1 MSRLLL
7 KASRR
12 VVLGASKRRF
22 SQQVSAFPSN
32 RVDPSL
38 LWRAEGAST
47 PKDEDEPT
55 DPVEKQSEEDLNL
68 PNDDKNKGLLFPW
81 RYDPVPIHRVIE
93 GTLEYK
99 TQGHLLSTTEMKPG
113 NTTANA
119 LATAYMFLNVPF
131 YQFFFFGSWKSEL
144 ADSVSWA
151 MTQAIS
157 SLLSKISNGT

>member
-7 KASRR
+7 RASRQLA
-12 VVLGASKRRF
+12 LGADVKRRF
-22 SQQVSAFPSN
+22 SIRISAF
-32 RVDPSL
+32 DPNL
-38 LWRAEGAST
+38 LWRAEGESKPKEEEEKPDPVLET
-47 PKDEDEPT
+47 KSEKEDLPKDDNET
-55 DPVEKQSEEDLNL
+55 
-68 PNDDKNKGLLFPW
+68 KGVLFPW
-81 RYDPVPIHRVIE
+81 RYNVVPIHRVIE

-99 TQGHLLSTTEMKPG
+99 TQGHLLSTTNMKPG
-113 NTTANA
+113 NSTTNA
-119 LATAYMFLNVPF
+119 LATAFMFLDVPF